1 MKIHAPNQSRLHAG
15 PRHARGFSLI
25 ELMIAL
31 VLGLLVV
38 GAAAGIFVSNQRTFR
53 SAQNLGSLQENAR
66 TAFELMGRDLREA
79 SGNPCVNNVPINNVL
94 NAAATNWYTNL
105 VDWGAAMQGYP
116 GTVAPPGLAFGT
128 AAGQRVA
135 GTDAIQML
143 SADAGVATISA
154 HDTAGAVFTVTGT
167 HNFNAGD
174 IMIACNAR
182 QASVFQATAVSG
194 QTVSNGSGI
203 LTPGNCTSGL
213 ALQPPGVCNASA
225 KVFQYAAPNSVLAR
239 MRAVR
244 WYIGNNA
251 NGGRS
256 LYQSHLS
263 GGAAASIINDE
274 IAEGVQNMTIS
285 YLLRGANGY
294 VPATAVGAANWGN
307 VLSMRIELALQSTDS
322 VGTDG
327 APITRRL
334 IQVASLRNRNP

>member
-1 MKIHAPNQSRLHAG
+1 MKIHAPNQSRLHSG

-53 SAQNLGSLQENAR
+53 SAQNLGSLQQNAR

-79 SGNPCVNNVPINNVL
+79 SGNSCVNNAPVGNVL
-94 NAAATNWYTNL
+94 NAAAVNWYTNF
-105 VDWGAAMQGYP
+105 VGGSTAVQGYS
-116 GTVAPPGLAFGT
+116 GAVAPIDLPFGT

-143 SADAGVATISA
+143 SADADVATISA

-167 HNFNAGD
+167 HNFSRGD

-182 QASVFQATAVSG
+182 QASVFQASAVSG
-194 QTVSNGSGI
+194 QTISNGTGAM
-203 LTPGNCTSGL
+203 TPGNCTTGL
-213 ALQPPGVCNASA
+213 GLETLGVCNASA
-225 KVFQYAAPNSVLAR
+225 KVFQFAAPNSVLAKL
-239 MRAVR
+239 RAVR

-256 LYQSHLS
+256 LYQSHLR
-263 GGAAASIINDE
+263 GGNPAGVTNDE
-274 IAEGVQNMTIS
+274 IAEGAQNMTIT
-285 YLLRGANGY
+285 YLLRGGNDY
-294 VPATAVGAANWGN
+294 VPAVAVGDWGN